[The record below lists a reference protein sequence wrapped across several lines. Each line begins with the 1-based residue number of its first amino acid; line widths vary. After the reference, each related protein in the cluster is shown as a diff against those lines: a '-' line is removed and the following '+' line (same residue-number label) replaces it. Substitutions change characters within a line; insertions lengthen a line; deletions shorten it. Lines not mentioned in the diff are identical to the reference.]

1 MTLSTSRQRGTAMT
15 ETILALPF
23 LLLIML
29 FIAYFGRSSVR
40 VERTHMMA
48 RYQAVRSASQGPGP
62 RPDVDN
68 THEQM
73 NDTWFNNTA
82 DNTNFSGHTI
92 FPEDAY
98 QRWQDAAARR
108 SDDAGSLLDQMLNDY
123 SGGSTAQVTSRHN
136 SSNKFLEMFN
146 NDVHA
151 THTVEDGDWK
161 YVNGYPLWIQ
171 ENVDYSCP
179 HCGHHGVHHRWDMPI
194 GGRTPAGP
202 YDACRLGRTNANALR
217 DTFYE
222 GFDSTLEAMSSA
234 QNPLA
239 STIRQLYLDTIGY
252 QGPIVNGN

>member
-108 SDDAGSLLDQMLNDY
+108 SDDAGSLLDQMWENFQSY
-123 SGGSTAQVTSRHN
+123 AQGTTANVSSRHN

-146 NDVHA
+146 GDVNA
-151 THTVEDGDWK
+151 SHTVQDGDWK
-161 YVNGYPLWIQ
+161 FINGYKHRADSYDPNGTQ
-171 ENVDYSCP
+171 
-179 HCGHHGVHHRWDMPI
+179 VHNLN
-194 GGRTPAGP
+194 T
-202 YDACRLGRTNANALR
+202 LR
-217 DTFYE
+217 DIFYD
-222 GFDSTLEAMSSA
+222 GFDSTLEGMSDA

-239 STIRQLYLDTIGY
+239 STIRTLYLNSNGY
-252 QGPIVNGN
+252 RGPEVP